1 MAREKSAGGKIPRNV
16 SGADVAAALKVLGY
30 EFVRQAGSHL
40 RLTTKVNGTH
50 HVTVPAHREL
60 KIGTLSGGV
69 LKPVAAHHKLTVE
82 ELLKKLD
89 L

>member
-1 MAREKSAGGKIPRNV
+1 MAREKSVGGKIPRNV
-16 SGADVAAALKVLGY
+16 SGADVADALKVLGY

-60 KIGTLSGGV
+60 KTGTLSGGV